1 MATPPTFATVCWPA
15 KQVQKTEVEPHFRE
29 VMSTILVEAREGAF
43 ATKSAAVNRRG
54 ELLAKLKAD
63 TAQVRDI
70 GCLIGRLV
78 GDC

>member
-1 MATPPTFATVCWPA
+1 MLLCVWRA
-15 KQVQKTEVEPHFRE
+15 KQVQKTDVEPHFRE

-43 ATKSAAVNRRG
+43 ATKSAAFNRRD

-78 GDC
+78 VDR

>member
-1 MATPPTFATVCWPA
+1 MLLCVWSA

-43 ATKSAAVNRRG
+43 ATKSAAVKRRD

-63 TAQVRDI
+63 TAQVCDI
-70 GCLIGRLV
+70 GCLIGKLV
-78 GDC
+78 VDC

>member
-1 MATPPTFATVCWPA
+1 
-15 KQVQKTEVEPHFRE
+15 
-29 VMSTILVEAREGAF
+29 MSTILVEAREGAF
-43 ATKSAAVNRRG
+43 ATKSAAVNRRD

-78 GDC
+78 VEC